1 MGSRSRFPL
10 REGTMESRRERP
22 NIETVREV
30 LQEEDERVRE
40 EPSPP
45 QEDAGDGENEDEAGS
60 Q

>member
-1 MGSRSRFPL
+1 
-10 REGTMESRRERP
+10 MESRRERP

-45 QEDAGDGENEDEAGS
+45 EEDAGDGENEDEAGS